1 MGKST
6 VDRAIKGVT
15 QPPEVKQDPKDEFKK
30 AVLGISQLNKEIA
43 SVAEL
48 LKTANKMAKNK
59 AIRNIDIKQL
69 EEDTEIYSSKHY
81 IYGELIVKC
90 WRDFILVKANEL
102 A

>member
-1 MGKST
+1 M
-6 VDRAIKGVT
+6 
-15 QPPEVKQDPKDEFKK
+15 
-30 AVLGISQLNKEIA
+30 
-43 SVAEL
+43 AEL